1 MIRLIATLLSLITTF
16 LFQAQEYRGRGDYE
30 MDEEDDEILP
40 EPTVENLSYLAR
52 EIRPVKNKILIFL
65 KFPFLK
71 I

>member
-1 MIRLIATLLSLITTF
+1 M
-16 LFQAQEYRGRGDYE
+16 YE

-52 EIRPVKNKILIFL
+52 EIRPVKYRIFFILILF
-65 KFPFLK
+65 FSK